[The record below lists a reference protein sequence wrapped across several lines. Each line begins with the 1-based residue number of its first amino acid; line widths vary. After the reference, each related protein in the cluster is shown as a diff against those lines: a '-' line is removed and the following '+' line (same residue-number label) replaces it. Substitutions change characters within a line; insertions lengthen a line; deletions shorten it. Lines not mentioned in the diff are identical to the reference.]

1 MAQSMALYRKWRP
14 LTFDQVIG
22 QDHITSALQSQVQQ
36 GRVSHAY
43 IFTGTRGTGKT
54 TCAKIL
60 ARAVCCENPI
70 NGEPCNQC
78 PSCLTILEDS
88 TSDCSE
94 IDAASY
100 TGVDNIRAI
109 REEALYTPTMLS
121 RRIFIID
128 EVHMLSASAFN
139 ALLKIMEEPPA
150 HVLFVL
156 ATTDIH
162 KVPATILSRCQRFDF
177 RRVSVSAIAERLL
190 HIAEKEGYSLTP
202 DAAEMI
208 ARLGDGSVRD
218 SISLYDRCMPYNGTV
233 DAKRVTE
240 SLGMPDSDGIA
251 RMYEYIVDRDGAG
264 AMSVF
269 LEMYSSGKD
278 IISVFDSLLSLVRDI
293 YVVKLTNKAEYLSVN
308 SIDRVKALADKT
320 EMSSLEF
327 YVNCISEL
335 LQRLTRTAARR
346 ADGEVCL
353 LKMSMG
359 GAVAAPVVLTAPAAS
374 VKAAAPAAKPD
385 PKPEVTPAQPVV
397 ERIAEPAPVDAPAQA
412 PVAAPTQTV
421 APSSDTFKPT
431 PKRTEQAADGLKQSF
446 LNLVSTKVNPGVRTF
461 IGMSDIKSSEQ
472 RLRIE
477 APDESLRILNKPE
490 YIAIFKEAA
499 AALGFS
505 DVTVSKKVDV
515 PPPLS
520 PIDSILNKAQSMG
533 IHVERK

>member
-1 MAQSMALYRKWRP
+1 MAQSVALYRKWRP

-22 QDHITSALQSQVQQ
+22 QEHITSALQSQVQQ

-70 NGEPCNQC
+70 NGEPCNCC
-78 PSCLTILEDS
+78 PSCLAILGDS

-94 IDAASY
+94 IDAASN
-100 TGVDNIRAI
+100 TGVDNIRSI

-128 EVHMLSASAFN
+128 EVHMLSTNAFN
-139 ALLKIMEEPPA
+139 ALLKIMEEPPS
-150 HVLFVL
+150 HVLFIL

-177 RRVSVSAIAERLL
+177 RRVAVASIAERLL
-190 HIAEKEGYSLTP
+190 HIARNEGYSLTP

-233 DAKRVTE
+233 DAARVTS
-240 SLGMPDSDGIA
+240 SLGMPDSDAIA
-251 RMYEYIVDRDGAG
+251 RMFDYISSRDGAG
-264 AMSVF
+264 AMEVF
-269 LEMYSSGKD
+269 LELYSEGKD

-293 YVVKLTNKAEYLSVN
+293 YIVKLTNKAEYLSVN
-308 SIDRVKALADKT
+308 SIERVKSLADKT
-320 EMSSLEF
+320 EMPALEF

-346 ADGEVCL
+346 ADGEVCI

-359 GAVAAPVVLTAPAAS
+359 SVTTSTPVVLTAPTAPVKTTPVSQPAPNPAPQPAS
-374 VKAAAPAAKPD
+374 VASAPAAPVKTEPVVTKASEIA
-385 PKPEVTPAQPVV
+385 PKPVSAATATPAT
-397 ERIAEPAPVDAPAQA
+397 PARQENTA
-412 PVAAPTQTV
+412 
-421 APSSDTFKPT
+421 S
-431 PKRTEQAADGLKQSF
+431 ELKQKF
-446 LNLVSTKVNPGVRTF
+446 IAIVNPAVSAGVRTF
-461 IGMSDIKSSEQ
+461 IGMSDVVAVDK
-472 RLRIE
+472 RLRVE
-477 APDESLRILNKPE
+477 APDLALRFITKPE
-490 YIAIFKEAA
+490 YIEIFKKAA
-499 AALGFS
+499 TELGFN
-505 DVTVSKKVDV
+505 DVTVVKKEDA

-520 PIDSILNKAQSMG
+520 PIDAILNKARDLG
-533 IHVERK
+533 IPTEKR

>member
-1 MAQSMALYRKWRP
+1 
-14 LTFDQVIG
+14 
-22 QDHITSALQSQVQQ
+22 
-36 GRVSHAY
+36 
-43 IFTGTRGTGKT
+43 
-54 TCAKIL
+54 
-60 ARAVCCENPI
+60 
-70 NGEPCNQC
+70 
-78 PSCLTILEDS
+78 
-88 TSDCSE
+88 
-94 IDAASY
+94 
-100 TGVDNIRAI
+100 
-109 REEALYTPTMLS
+109 
-121 RRIFIID
+121 
-128 EVHMLSASAFN
+128 MLSASAFN

-251 RMYEYIVDRDGAG
+251 RMYECIVDRDGAG

-359 GAVAAPVVLTAPAAS
+359 GAIAAPVVLTAPGAP
-374 VKAAAPAAKPD
+374 VKAAAPVAKPE
-385 PKPEVTPAQPVV
+385 PKPEVTPAQPAV
-397 ERIAEPAPVDAPAQA
+397 ECIAEPTPAPTQA
-412 PVAAPTQTV
+412 PVAAPTQTA
-421 APSSDTFKPT
+421 APSSDTSKPS

-446 LNLVSTKVNPGVRTF
+446 LNLVSPKVNPGVRTF
-461 IGMSDIKSSEQ
+461 IGMSDIKSSEK

-477 APDESLRILNKPE
+477 APDEALRFLTKPE

-499 AALGFS
+499 AALGFN

>member
-1 MAQSMALYRKWRP
+1 MAQSVALYRKWRP

-22 QDHITSALQSQVQQ
+22 QEHITSALQSQVQQ

-60 ARAVCCENPI
+60 ARAICCENPI

-78 PSCLTILEDS
+78 PSCLAILGDS

-162 KVPATILSRCQRFDF
+162 KVPATILSRCQPFHF
-177 RRVSVSAIAERLL
+177 PRVSVSAIAERLW
-190 HIAEKEGYSLTP
+190 HISEKEGYNLTP

-233 DAKRVTE
+233 DANRVTE
-240 SLGMPDSDGIA
+240 SLGMPDSDAIA
-251 RMYEYIVDRDGAG
+251 RMYDCIVSRDGAG
-264 AMSVF
+264 AMSLF

-308 SIDRVKALADKT
+308 SIDKVKALADKT

-359 GAVAAPVVLTAPAAS
+359 GTVASPVVLTPPTTPVKAAPTIMPAPQPEAKPVQPAPAAE
-374 VKAAAPAAKPD
+374 
-385 PKPEVTPAQPVV
+385 PKPVQSSVPAQP
-397 ERIAEPAPVDAPAQA
+397 
-412 PVAAPTQTV
+412 AATTE
-421 APSSDTFKPT
+421 A
-431 PKRTEQAADGLKQSF
+431 PKRTDRQTPPTSELKQKF
-446 LNLVSTKVNPGVRTF
+446 INLVNSKVGPGVRTF
-461 IGMSDIKSSEQ
+461 ISMSQISASEQ

-477 APDESLRILNKPE
+477 APDEALLFMTKPE
-490 YIAIFKEAA
+490 YVAIFKEAA
-499 AALGFS
+499 MALGFN
-505 DVTVSKKVDV
+505 DVTVAKKADA